1 MKHRLRTQLTA
12 HLCYTIVFQVLYHCT
27 CSHNARQKTVTIDSC
42 LPCILVKTCLAF
54 VLRMKLLDGVAGDSC
69 ATSFLQWRNI
79 VSIVKPLNLFSLVAF
94 VLETAALAFAHS
106 WKLGFSTMFFLFLI
120 FLFSYFFFS
129 FDPCLTLFMS
139 ILKWLDVF
147 IVSKTFWS
155 FVWSYYIAESLNIRE
170 KALLFSNVSNNH
182 FHMNK

>member
-1 MKHRLRTQLTA
+1 M
-12 HLCYTIVFQVLYHCT
+12 
-27 CSHNARQKTVTIDSC
+27 
-42 LPCILVKTCLAF
+42 AF
-54 VLRMKLLDGVAGDSC
+54 FVVAGDSC

-170 KALLFSNVSNNH
+170 KALLSSNVSNNH
-182 FHMNK
+182 FHKNCFAVYMWPNFHFLITCHVVNFSYFASDHLIHPFNRKPNTTIE